1 MSKLY
6 VHLPDRITK
15 NIRERAAETGYTVE
29 RVVTDTLKNT
39 FATAPKKSKSL
50 SERERALRALIAAG
64 LVRPSKNSAR
74 STRRVSA
81 KRRAELA
88 KTFSKGKPLS
98 EIVIEDRGER
108 V

>member
-15 NIRERAAETGYTVE
+15 NIRERATETGYTVE
-29 RVVTDTLKNT
+29 RVVADTLKST
-39 FATAPKKSKSL
+39 FANAPKKSKSL

-64 LVRPSKNSAR
+64 LVRPSKNSSRAI
-74 STRRVSA
+74 RRVSA

-88 KTFSKGKPLS
+88 KAFSKGKPLS